1 MFSSVYTDGSHLTLV
16 LVDGTTIV
24 IPITAELAIEFSQPN
39 NITLAPG
46 STVSINYTITSVTG
60 SASIEVIPTSGI
72 KAKVAEDGLGG
83 TITIILSDN
92 VDYEYDKVSVIVT
105 CGTYT
110 VLKRITFTENGR
122 IVITDD
128 TTALVTCKGG
138 TAQFVYASNVDCQ
151 VNIPQNA
158 LSWVTRT
165 GTKALTSHTLEFAIS
180 ANQSNLQRTAVIT
193 VTSPSSNDRA
203 EFTIVQYGHTA
214 SFAITSSGS
223 DALVPSIS
231 GFNLSGLVDWNGE
244 VEQWSANATKTFA
257 DGLLQHT
264 SEYFVSNASGFSLSS
279 LTALVDINVS
289 GF

>member
-1 MFSSVYTDGSHLTLV
+1 MFSSVSTDGSNLTLV

-24 IPITAELAIEFSQPN
+24 IPITAELAIEFNQSD
-39 NITLAPG
+39 NISLAPG
-46 STVSINYTITSVTG
+46 GTVSINYTITSVTG
-60 SASIEVIPTSGI
+60 SASIEVIPTSGV
-72 KAKVAEDGLGG
+72 KAKVSENGLGG
-83 TITIILSDN
+83 TITIRLSDN
-92 VDYEYDKVSVIVT
+92 VDFEYDKVSVIVT

-110 VLKRITFTENGR
+110 VLKRITFTESGQ

-128 TTALVTCKGG
+128 TNALVTCKGG
-138 TAQFVYASNVDCQ
+138 TVQFVYASNVDCQ
-151 VNIPQNA
+151 VNIQQNA

-165 GTKALTSHTLEFAIS
+165 GTKALTSHTLDFVVA
-180 ANQSNLQRTAVIT
+180 ANQTNSQRTAVIT

-203 EFTIVQYGHTA
+203 EFTIVQYGRTA

-244 VEQWSANATKTFA
+244 VEQWSANAAKTYA

-264 SEYFVSNASGFSLSS
+264 TEFFVSNANSFTLAS
-279 LTALVDINVS
+279 LTTLVDINVS
-289 GF
+289 SF